1 MASIAIKDVVIE
13 GGVPS
18 IIPEDLFNRVQE
30 RMEKNRHAPAMAK
43 AKEDYLLTTKLF
55 CGKCE
60 RMMVGESGTSHTGTM
75 HYYYKCG
82 GAKRRKGCDKK
93 AIRKDWIERV
103 VVRLTMQ
110 RVMDEEKIS
119 RLIDAI
125 LVMQEQEDTTTPAL
139 RSQLAET
146 ESAIGNILKAIEQGI
161 FTPSTKQRLDELEAR
176 KEEILVNIQLQ
187 KLKLT
192 REQMTAW
199 FEQFRHGDPANREF
213 QKRLIDTFVN
223 AVYVFD
229 DKLVLT
235 YNYQHGTQT
244 ISLDEIESAL
254 SSDFDGATPP
264 TQGSEKTVKTEGFHR
279 FFISIYFLCILIIF
293 SKLRNNTKH
302 RPYFQNK
309 PRHWKISFRA
319 GVFRFISF
327 SPLEHRSTYIMH
339 SGFAVRRSAVK
350 PYFLRSTIEPKFQL
364 PAAL

>member
-1 MASIAIKDVVIE
+1 MNAVIYARYSSDSQREESIESQLRECREYAEFYSAELSEKIHRGQKE
-13 GGVPS
+13 NALKGKNNGGGVPLGYLLDKKTQKLV
-18 IIPEDLFNRVQE
+18 I
-30 RMEKNRHAPAMAK
+30 APAMAK

-60 RMMVGESGTSHTGTM
+60 RMMVGESGKSHTGAM
-75 HYYYKCG
+75 HYYYKCS
-82 GAKRRKGCDKK
+82 GAKRLKDCDKK
-93 AIRKDWIERV
+93 AVRKDWIERV

-110 RVMDEEKIS
+110 RVMDEEKIN

-125 LVMQEQEDTTTPAL
+125 LVMKEQEDTTTPAL

-146 ESAIGNILKAIEQGI
+146 ESSIGNILKAIEQGI
-161 FTPSTKQRLDELEAR
+161 FTPSTKQRLDEL
-176 KEEILVNIQLQ
+176 Q
-187 KLKLT
+187 KPKLT

-223 AVYVFD
+223 VVYVFD

-264 TQGSEKTVKTEGFHR
+264 
-279 FFISIYFLCILIIF
+279 
-293 SKLRNNTKH
+293 
-302 RPYFQNK
+302 K
-309 PRHWKISFRA
+309 PKYC
-319 GVFRFISF
+319 SF
-327 SPLEHRSTYIMH
+327 SFSFHLYPTQSQTRTRCPSPRRYDRVLPHRH
-339 SGFAVRRSAVK
+339 
-350 PYFLRSTIEPKFQL
+350 PNC
-364 PAAL
+364 

>member
-1 MASIAIKDVVIE
+1 M
-13 GGVPS
+13 
-18 IIPEDLFNRVQE
+18 
-30 RMEKNRHAPAMAK
+30 
-43 AKEDYLLTTKLF
+43 TTKLF

-60 RMMVGESGTSHTGTM
+60 RMMVGESGTSHTGAM
-75 HYYYKCG
+75 HYYYKCS
-82 GAKRRKGCDKK
+82 GAKRLKDCDKK
-93 AIRKDWIERV
+93 AVRKDWIERV

-110 RVMDEEKIS
+110 RVMDKEKIN

-125 LVMQEQEDTTTPAL
+125 LIMQEQEDTTTPAV

-176 KEEILVNIQLQ
+176 KEEILVNIQTAELQ
-187 KLKLT
+187 KPKLT

-199 FEQFRHGDPANREF
+199 FEQFRHGDPENRDF

-254 SSDFDGATPP
+254 SSDFDGDTPP
-264 TQGSEKTVKTEGFHR
+264 NTGAVANQVMFAAAP
-279 FFISIYFLCILIIF
+279 FFF
-293 SKLRNNTKH
+293 
-302 RPYFQNK
+302 
-309 PRHWKISFRA
+309 
-319 GVFRFISF
+319 V
-327 SPLEHRSTYIMH
+327 M
-339 SGFAVRRSAVK
+339 VR
-350 PYFLRSTIEPKFQL
+350 
-364 PAAL
+364 